1 MARDRIKED
10 VITEANNKK
19 KSRALT
25 LFILVIIA
33 LYLIVTVIFTFIALP
48 NTKVNGRDIS
58 YASKDEA
65 LRKPAEPFTITVVG
79 RDERKATIDLREID
93 YSASIPKSASI
104 DQNPFK
110 WPLAFAN
117 IANDD
122 FTFDYN
128 VKYDEAKLNKN
139 LKSQALLANVKE
151 PENASLKYENGA
163 FKILPEVMGNK
174 VDFGKLSAKIKDA
187 IYNHKDE
194 IVLDDND
201 YINPTVKNNSKELA
215 ALLEDGKTIEGMKIG
230 FNFNGFD
237 FKLEGEKLIDM
248 FDTEKGSF
256 ELNYDKLT
264 SYVKEIADQT
274 DTYGKNRNF
283 NATGIGK
290 ITVNPGV
297 YGFILD
303 VPGTVDAVYKLVNER
318 KSGNVEPVYERTG
331 FRREA
336 DGTDIGNTYIEVDLS
351 RQYMW
356 FYLDGQLV
364 LETNIVSGMPNT
376 TQWATNVGV
385 GSILSKAANQ
395 TLRGAGFDGSRY
407 ETPVKY
413 WMPIGWDGE
422 GFHDAPWRGAFGGG
436 IYFSNGSH
444 GCLNMPPAIA
454 GKLFELAPHG
464 TPVVVYESSTNYSPA
479 MSY

>member
-1 MARDRIKED
+1 MAINQSEED
-10 VITEANNKK
+10 VIIGENNQK
-19 KSRALT
+19 KSRILT
-25 LFILVIIA
+25 LIFLVIIA

-65 LRKPAEPFTITVVG
+65 LRKPAEPFTINIVG
-79 RDERKATIDLREID
+79 RDERKASLDLREID

-110 WPLAFAN
+110 WPLAFVN

-122 FTFDYN
+122 FSFDYN
-128 VKYDEAKLNKN
+128 IKYDEGKLDKN
-139 LKSQALLANVKE
+139 LKSQALLTNIKE
-151 PENASLKYENGA
+151 PVNASLKYENGA
-163 FKILPEVMGNK
+163 FKILSEVMGNK
-174 VDFGKLSAKIKDA
+174 VDYGKLSAKIKDA
-187 IYNHKDE
+187 IYKHKEE

-215 ALLEDGKTIEGMKIG
+215 TLLEDGKTIEGLKIG

-237 FKLEGEKLIDM
+237 FKLEGEDLINM
-248 FDTEKGSF
+248 FDTNKGSF

-264 SYVKEIADQT
+264 SYVDDIGKQT
-274 DTYGKNRNF
+274 NTYGTNRTF

-303 VPGTVDAVYKLVNER
+303 VPATVDKVYELVNER

-336 DGTDIGNTYIEVDLS
+336 DGSDLGNTYVEVDLS

-356 FYLDGQLV
+356 FYMDGQLV
-364 LETNIVSGMPNT
+364 LETNIVSGLPNT

-385 GSILSKAANQ
+385 GSILSKAVDQ
-395 TLRGAGFDGSRY
+395 TLKGDGFDGSKY

-422 GFHDAPWRGAFGGG
+422 GFHDASWRGGFGGG

-454 GKLFELAPHG
+454 GRLFELAPHG